1 MHKENKIFVNLS
13 DFTGNLYKYIVY
25 KYENDVP
32 VTAIYAKDLNE
43 AKMLQE
49 ISLKMV

>member
-25 KYENDVP
+25 KYENDIP
-32 VTAIYAKDLNE
+32 ISALYAKDRKE
-43 AKMLQE
+43 AEFLQ
-49 ISLKMV
+49 KNA